1 MISRFLHQ
9 RKSVVVLFLLFLA
22 LGTFLR
28 FYRLRATMQFLGDQG
43 RDALIARGILMD
55 KDPAFI
61 GPVTSVGNMYLGPF
75 YYYFMVL
82 PLMFSY
88 PDPSGP
94 AYAVAFLGVLTLAL
108 LFVLGKELVGEK
120 TALLAMGLYA
130 IAPIVI
136 ENVRFS
142 WNPNIVPLFSLLVL
156 WAVNKTLQGKYQYWV
171 LIGLCAAILS
181 QLHYLTLIVIG
192 IAGIFWLVELYRQ
205 VKFKAI
211 SPIFIRSTG
220 LAILIVLLSLIPIL
234 IYDVKHDFL
243 NVRAFLS
250 FFVGGS
256 SPDDVSHFRGIRE
269 LSAVFYAWIALAVRN
284 LSEIF
289 GVRIPNSAAII
300 SLLVGLYLVVKTLF
314 SLRSQTPEI
323 RRGVKVVL
331 TFFVIGIGVLSLYK
345 ESIFNH
351 YLGFLF
357 PISILLLAV
366 FLTTVWKSMLLRP
379 LVLFVIGVIVVYS
392 FQNYPG
398 KHILGMNVDVF
409 RQTAE
414 EIKKR
419 TVAGEQYDILLLS
432 ENNDFLGQNYR
443 YFLTTGDHRPA
454 SEEDVHSFKRL
465 FVIDEAHKEN
475 PLDTPQYKIAIWPN
489 RDRIDAFSIP
499 NGPNVV
505 MLVR

>member
-1 MISRFLHQ
+1 
-9 RKSVVVLFLLFLA
+9 
-22 LGTFLR
+22 LR
-28 FYRLRATMQFLGDQG
+28 STMQFLGDQG

-55 KDPAFI
+55 RDPAFI

-94 AYAVAFLGVLTLAL
+94 AYAVAFVGVVTLAL

-156 WAVNKTLQGKYQYWV
+156 WAVNKTMQGKYQYWV

-192 IAGIFWLVELYRQ
+192 IAGIFWLVQLYRQ
-205 VKFKAI
+205 IKFKSV

-220 LAILIVLLSLIPIL
+220 LAILIVMLSVIPIL

-250 FFVGGS
+250 FFIGGS
-256 SPDDVSHFRGIRE
+256 SSDDASHFRGFGE

-284 LSEIF
+284 MSEIF
-289 GVRIPNSAAII
+289 GIRIPNSAALI
-300 SLLVGLYLVVKTLF
+300 SLLVGIYLVIKTWF
-314 SLRSQTPEI
+314 NLRSQSPEL
-323 RRGVKVVL
+323 RRGIKL
-331 TFFVIGIGVLSLYK
+331 IIAFFVIGIGVLSFYK

-357 PISILLLAV
+357 PISVLLLSV
-366 FLTTVWKSMLLRP
+366 FLTTLWKSILLRP
-379 LVLFVIGVIVVYS
+379 LVLVFVGAIVFFS

-398 KHILGMNVDVF
+398 QHILGMNVDVF
-409 RQTAE
+409 KQTAD

-419 TVAGEQYDILLLS
+419 TIPGEQYDILLLS
-432 ENNDFLGQNYR
+432 ENNDFLGMNYR
-443 YFLTTGDHRPA
+443 YFLTTSKDRPA

-489 RDRIDAFSIP
+489 RDIIDAFSIKH
-499 NGPNVV
+499 GPNVV

>member
-1 MISRFLHQ
+1 
-9 RKSVVVLFLLFLA
+9 
-22 LGTFLR
+22 
-28 FYRLRATMQFLGDQG
+28 MQFLGDQG

-94 AYAVAFLGVLTLAL
+94 AYAVAFVGVLTLAL
-108 LFVLGKELVGEK
+108 IHLLGKELVGK
-120 TALLAMGLYA
+120 RTAMVAMGLYA

-142 WNPNIVPLFSLLVL
+142 WNPNIVPLFSLLVV

-205 VKFKAI
+205 IKFKDV

-220 LAILIVLLSLIPIL
+220 LAILIVLFSLIPIL
-234 IYDVKHDFL
+234 IYDIKHDFL

-256 SPDDVSHFRGIRE
+256 SSEDASHFRGLSE
-269 LSAVFYAWIALAVRN
+269 LSAIFYSWIALAVRN

-289 GVRIPNSAAII
+289 GIKIPTSAA
-300 SLLVGLYLVVKTLF
+300 LF
-314 SLRSQTPEI
+314 SLLIGMYLLIKTWFSLKSQSPDI
-323 RRGVKVVL
+323 RRGVNVVFA
-331 TFFVIGIGVLSLYK
+331 FFVIGIGVLSLYK

-366 FLTTVWKSMLLRP
+366 FISALWKSILLRP
-379 LVLFVIGVIVVYS
+379 LVIIALGAIVVCS
-392 FQNYPG
+392 LKNYPG
-398 KHILGMNVDVF
+398 KHVLGMNVDVF
-409 RQTAE
+409 KQTAE
-414 EIKKR
+414 EIQQR
-419 TVAGEQYDILLLS
+419 TVAKEKYDILLLS
-432 ENNDFLGQNYR
+432 ENNDFLGMNYR
-443 YFLTTGDHRPA
+443 YFLTTNHGRPA
-454 SEEDVHSFKRL
+454 SEEEVHSFKRL
-465 FVIDEAHKEN
+465 FVIDEAHKQN
-475 PLDTPQYKIAIWPN
+475 PLDTPQYKVAIWPN
-489 RDRIDAFSIP
+489 RDIIDAFSIP

-505 MLVR
+505 VLVR

>member
-1 MISRFLHQ
+1 MITSLFDK
-9 RKSVVVLFLLFLA
+9 RKSVLILFLVFLA

-94 AYAVAFLGVLTLAL
+94 AYAVAFVGVVTLAL
-108 LFVLGKELVGEK
+108 IFLLGKDLVGEK
-120 TALLAMGLYA
+120 TALLAMGFYS

-171 LIGLCAAILS
+171 LIGFCAAILS

-192 IAGIFWLVELYRQ
+192 VSGIFWLVELYRQ
-205 VKFKAI
+205 YKYKKI
-211 SPIFIRSTG
+211 SPDFIRSTG
-220 LAILIVLLSLIPIL
+220 LAILVVALSVIPIL

-243 NVRAFLS
+243 NVRAFLA
-250 FFVGGS
+250 FFVG
-256 SPDDVSHFRGIRE
+256 SPTTSDSSHFRGVGE
-269 LSAVFYAWIALAVRN
+269 LSAIFYAWIALAVRN

-289 GVRIPNSAAII
+289 GIKIPTSAALI
-300 SLLVGLYLVVKTLF
+300 SLLVGIYLALKTWFGLKVE
-314 SLRSQTPEI
+314 SPDI
-323 RRGVKVVL
+323 RRGVKVVMA
-331 TFFVIGIGVLSLYK
+331 FFVLGVGVLSLYK

-366 FLTTVWKSMLLRP
+366 FLQTLWRSILLRP
-379 LVLFVIGVIVVYS
+379 LVILAIGALMFFS
-392 FQNYPG
+392 FQHYPG
-398 KHILGMNVDVF
+398 KHVLGMNVDVF
-409 RQTAE
+409 KETAMQ
-414 EIKKR
+414 IKKR
-419 TVAGEQYDILLLS
+419 TVPGEKYDILLLS
-432 ENNDFLGQNYR
+432 ENNDFLGMNYR
-443 YFLTTGDHRPA
+443 YFLTSQQDRPA

-465 FVIDEAHKEN
+465 FVIDEAHKVN
-475 PLDTPQYKIAIWPN
+475 PLDTPQYKVAIWPN
-489 RDRIDAFSIP
+489 RDIVDQFSIQ

>member
-1 MISRFLHQ
+1 MISRFLTK
-9 RKSVVVLFLLFLA
+9 RKSVVVIFLLFLT

-28 FYRLRATMQFLGDQG
+28 FFRLRATMQFLGDQG

-94 AYAVAFLGVLTLAL
+94 AYAVAFVGVVTLAL
-108 LFVLGKELVGEK
+108 LYVLGKELVGEK
-120 TALLAMGLYA
+120 TALLAMGFYA
-130 IAPIVI
+130 ISPIVI

-205 VKFKAI
+205 VKFKQI

-220 LAILIVLLSLIPIL
+220 VAILIVLLSLIPIL
-234 IYDVKHDFL
+234 IYDIKHDFL

-256 SPDDVSHFRGIRE
+256 NSNDASHFRGIGE

-284 LSEIF
+284 VSEIF
-289 GVRIPNSAAII
+289 GVRIPNSAAVI
-300 SLLVGLYLVVKTLF
+300 SLLVGIYLVVKTWF
-314 SLRSQTPEI
+314 SLRSQSPQI
-323 RRGVKVVL
+323 QRGVKL
-331 TFFVIGIGVLSLYK
+331 ILSFFVIGIGVLSLYK

-357 PISILLLAV
+357 PISILLLSV
-366 FLTTVWKSMLLRP
+366 FLSTLWKSILLRP
-379 LVLFVIGVIVVYS
+379 IVVVAVAAIVFFS
-392 FQNYPG
+392 VQNYPG

-409 RQTAE
+409 KQTAD
-414 EIKKR
+414 EIQKR
-419 TVAGEQYDILLLS
+419 TIPGEQYDILLLS
-432 ENNDFLGQNYR
+432 ENNDFLGMNYR
-443 YFLTTGDHRPA
+443 YFLTTNQGRPA

-475 PLDTPQYKIAIWPN
+475 PLDTPQYKVAIWPN
-489 RDRIDAFSIP
+489 REIIDAFSIT

-505 MLVR
+505 VLVR